1 MDLAHEQRLT
11 AVEERSKSNL
21 KRLEKLEEST
31 EAINRLATS
40 MEVMAERQERV
51 AEKQESVAETVEKLD
66 GKVTAL
72 EQKPAK
78 RWDSM
83 VEKAIWAVVAAVIAF
98 LLGRLG
104 L

>member
-1 MDLAHEQRLT
+1 MDLEHEKRLT
-11 AVEERSKSNL
+11 AVEERSKSNT
-21 KRLEKLEEST
+21 KRLDKLEEST

-51 AEKQESVAETVEKLD
+51 AERQESVAESVEKLD

-78 RWDSM
+78 RWDNI
-83 VEKAIWAVVAAVIAF
+83 VDKIIWAVVAAVIAF
-98 LLGRLG
+98 LLGRFG